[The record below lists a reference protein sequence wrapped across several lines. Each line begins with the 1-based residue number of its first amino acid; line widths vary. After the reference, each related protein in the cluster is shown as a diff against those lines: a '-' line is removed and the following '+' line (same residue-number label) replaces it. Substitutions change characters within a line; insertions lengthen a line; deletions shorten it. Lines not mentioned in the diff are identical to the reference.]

1 MFGWSV
7 HLYVN
12 VPAVENVWLNFPP
25 GAMFPELNDPLS
37 AVAVCAVESLF
48 FQVTVPPTEI
58 ETGFGAYAVVVS
70 VDELATIE
78 TGVPVVVVFDGD
90 DGELEPQPIVKPI
103 NPASTLNRN
112 LMCLS
117 IQRAHR
123 KGVATSGGL
132 VSGYSARKM
141 RLRRRKCVSEIRS
154 PFCRRN

>member
-1 MFGWSV
+1 MV

-12 VPAVENVWLNFPP
+12 VPAVENVWLNLPP
-25 GAMFPELNDPLS
+25 GAMFPEMNDPLS

-48 FQVTVPPTEI
+48 VQVTVPPTEI
-58 ETGFGAYAVVVS
+58 ETGFGEYAVVVS

-78 TGVPVVVVFDGD
+78 TGVPVSPFDGE
-90 DGELEPQPIVKPI
+90 DGELDPQPIVNAI
-103 NPASTLNRN
+103 NPASMLNRN

-117 IQRAHR
+117 IQGAHR
-123 KGVATSGGL
+123 KGVATSGGP
-132 VSGYSARKM
+132 VFAYSRRKM